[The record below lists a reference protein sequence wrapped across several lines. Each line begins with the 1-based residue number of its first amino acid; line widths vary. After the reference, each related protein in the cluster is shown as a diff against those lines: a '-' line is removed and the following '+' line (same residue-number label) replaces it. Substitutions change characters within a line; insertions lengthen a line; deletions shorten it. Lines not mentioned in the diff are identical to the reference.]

1 MDNRREHQ
9 RTLFQHRFALFHP
22 DAGVVI
28 VNTRDFSESGVFL
41 VLTHDLVLPL
51 GTEVE
56 GQLLDL
62 AIPAPRVRMVVIR
75 HGDDGMGMRF
85 ADDPMEDAS
94 AASAEDP
101 PDDAAP

>member
-9 RTLFQHRFALFHP
+9 RTPFQQRFTLFHP
-22 DAGVVI
+22 AAGAVI

-41 VLTHDLVLPL
+41 ETGPDLVLPI

-56 GQLLDL
+56 GQLMDL
-62 AIPAPRVRMVVIR
+62 AFAAPRVRMQVVR

-85 ADDPMEDAS
+85 FEDES
-94 AASAEDP
+94 DTSDQE
-101 PDDAAP
+101 PDFGST